1 MKKILSVFIIIVAI
15 AACSKKT
22 LPTIERR
29 TEEPPAPV
37 VEINLAAGE
46 KLYTTRCIRCHEL
59 YKPSKYTA
67 QRWETILT
75 TMIPRAG
82 LSGADAANVRAY
94 VNANSAAN

>member
-1 MKKILSVFIIIVAI
+1 MKTTFFVLLVVIIVV
-15 AACSKKT
+15 ACSKKT

-37 VEINLAAGE
+37 IVINMAAGE

-59 YKPSKYTA
+59 YKPEKYTA

-75 TMIPRAG
+75 VMIPRAG
-82 LSGADAANVRAY
+82 LSGADAASVRAY
-94 VNANSAAN
+94 IKANSAVN

>member
-1 MKKILSVFIIIVAI
+1 M
-15 AACSKKT
+15 
-22 LPTIERR
+22 
-29 TEEPPAPV
+29 
-37 VEINLAAGE
+37 
-46 KLYTTRCIRCHEL
+46 RCHEL

-94 VNANSAAN
+94 VKAGSAVN

>member
-1 MKKILSVFIIIVAI
+1 MKKIATLFAIIVTI

-29 TEEPPAPV
+29 TEEPPAPK

-46 KLYTTRCIRCHEL
+46 RIFTARCSRCHDL
-59 YKPSKYTA
+59 PKPSKYTA
-67 QRWETILT
+67 QRWEPILT

-82 LSGADAANVRAY
+82 LSGAEAANVKAY
-94 VNANSAAN
+94 INANSAVN